1 MDIEFS
7 NMIMYIVMT
16 ILVLIGT
23 GIWFLFNCKLESSFS
38 KPLIIIIII
47 IGIFYSYVFYN
58 LNKDCK
64 KVNCNVR

>member
-16 ILVLIGT
+16 ILVLIGV
-23 GIWFLFNCKLESSFS
+23 GIWFLFGCKLESSFS
-38 KPLIIIIII
+38 KPLISIIII

-64 KVNCNVR
+64 KVNCNIR